1 MIRMSWIRSSKG
13 TTLVALLAL
22 LLAVAGPAGAL
33 TLTDETDFTES
44 RVGETVSTTVVIED
58 PFTDQPDEWT
68 LRGTTELT
76 NVSWVVTVRQQG
88 NQVNQSQYSD
98 QTFEEPLALENNG
111 DEVEISLTGDTPAV
125 ESYSYDPPQN
135 YVLWELVAITGNSES
150 TLNAT
155 SVHHY
160 TNDSDDARNA
170 IDDAVAAINESGGN
184 AEAQDTLNSSI
195 SSYDNGNFQNARDLA
210 SDAQNQAESAQQSQQ
225 QTQTLIYAAVGLV
238 VLALVGGGIYYWRS
252 NQGPESKLQ

>member
-44 RVGETVSTTVVIED
+44 RVGETVETSVVIED

-98 QTFEEPLALENNG
+98 QTFEEPLALANNG

-125 ESYSYDPPQN
+125 ENYTYDPPQS
-135 YVLWELVAITGNSES
+135 YVLWEMVAITGNSES
-150 TLNAT
+150 TLNT
-155 SVHHY
+155 TTVHHY
-160 TNDSDDARNA
+160 TNESDEARNA

-225 QTQTLIYAAVGLV
+225 QTQTLIYAAVALV
-238 VLALVGGGIYYWRS
+238 VLALVGGAVYYWRS
-252 NQGPESKLQ
+252 NQGPDSKLQ

>member
-1 MIRMSWIRSSKG
+1 MIKMSWIRSSKG
-13 TTLVALLAL
+13 ATLVALLAL

-33 TLTDETDFTES
+33 TVTDETDFQES
-44 RVGETVSTTVVIED
+44 RVGETVSTTVVIDD
-58 PFTDQPDEWT
+58 PFTENEQWT
-68 LRGTTELT
+68 LRGVTELE
-76 NVSWVVTVRQQG
+76 NVSWTVSVLDQG
-88 NQVNQSQYSD
+88 NQLNQTVYGE
-98 QTFEEPLALENNG
+98 QTFEQELALDNG
-111 DEVEISLTGDTPAV
+111 GDQIELELTGTTPAV
-125 ESYSYDPPQN
+125 ENYTYDPPQS
-135 YVLWELVAITGNSES
+135 YVLWELVSITGSSES

-160 TNDSDDARNA
+160 TNDSDDARND

-225 QTQTLIYAAVGLV
+225 QTQTLIYAAVAVV

>member
-1 MIRMSWIRSSKG
+1 MIKMSWIRSSKG
-13 TTLVALLAL
+13 ATLVALLAL

-33 TLTDETDFTES
+33 TLTDETDFQES

-98 QTFEEPLALENNG
+98 QTFEEPLALDNNG
-111 DEVEISLTGDTPAV
+111 DEVRIELTGDTPAV
-125 ESYSYDPPQN
+125 ENYTYDPPQS
-135 YVLWELVAITGNSES
+135 YVLWDLVAVTGNSES
-150 TLNAT
+150 TLNTT

-160 TNDSDDARNA
+160 TNESDGARNA
-170 IDDAVAAINESGGN
+170 IDEAATAVNGSDSQ
-184 AEAQDTLNSSI
+184 EAQDQLDRAI
-195 SSYDNGNFQNARDLA
+195 EAYNGGQFGLA
-210 SDAQNQAESAQQSQQ
+210 NNTAQDAKNQAESAEQSQQ
-225 QTQTLIYAAVGLV
+225 QTQTLIYVAVALV

-252 NQGPESKLQ
+252 NQGPDTKLQ